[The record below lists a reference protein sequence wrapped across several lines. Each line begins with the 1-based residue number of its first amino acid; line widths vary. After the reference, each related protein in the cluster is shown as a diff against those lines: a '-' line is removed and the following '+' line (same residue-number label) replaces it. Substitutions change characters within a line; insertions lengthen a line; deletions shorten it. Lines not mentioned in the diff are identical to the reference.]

1 MRKRL
6 LTVLLLLLAAW
17 CIHGCSADPV
27 QEPETATVPADA
39 FLRASF
45 PEDGSVILTCADE
58 TLTFAM
64 GTFPTENVSLGY
76 ARIEVLSPGAVRAV
90 FGDTSILFLEDGAES
105 PEITADIVW
114 GHVTRSHGAHFAVFP
129 EAPSGELGQALEA
142 EGMSLL
148 IPAELGCVS
157 AESNGREFFLSWSV
171 RSSLPAMSAAK

>member
-39 FLRASF
+39 FLQASF
-45 PEDGSVILTCADE
+45 RSDGSVTLTCAE
-58 TLTFAM
+58 EALTFAM
-64 GTFPTENVSLGY
+64 GTFPTENSSLGH

-90 FGDTSILFLEDGAES
+90 YGDTSILFLEEGAES

-129 EAPSGELGQALEA
+129 EAPSDTLRQALEA

-148 IPAELGCVS
+148 VPAELGCVS

-171 RSSLPAMSAAK
+171 QSSLPAMSAAK